1 MRTVFDVAEWFLSK
15 ESMTNKNLQK
25 LCYCAQAWYCG
36 SSPCVNLGAI

>member
-15 ESMTNKNLQK
+15 ESMTNKKLQK
-25 LCYCAQAWYCG
+25 LCCYAQAWYCG